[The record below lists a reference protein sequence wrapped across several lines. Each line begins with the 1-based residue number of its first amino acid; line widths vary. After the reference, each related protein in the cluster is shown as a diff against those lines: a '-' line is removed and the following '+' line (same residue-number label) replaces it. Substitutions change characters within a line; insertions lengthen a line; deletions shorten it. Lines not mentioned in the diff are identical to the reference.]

1 MANNQFSLKNATV
14 QQHGLAPVGVM
25 QPGAPVASPAD
36 AGLSSSSFVLALNT
50 ASVDIRLLTTAIDS
64 LKLTLSSQRPLQLA
78 SSGSAKTEAKAP
90 DKAAGG
96 LQAPDLF
103 KSAMAMDAALA
114 DLGRV
119 VSLPG
124 NEREE
129 LAQDNYRMASYPGI
143 AAGGTTAVD
152 LAKLEYAAAK
162 AGIEND
168 KGASRRQTLTAFGGD
183 AALMATAFK
192 MPGKDAGDM
201 LAGWRTSMKLDRN
214 QALDLA
220 DATNHLG
227 KRPGDAE
234 AADIGVI
241 LQRHGAAATAVGLAP
256 EQAAAL
262 TAALLN
268 TGTQKADAGA
278 ALKGIAAVLGKGEP
292 KSEAQQVA
300 LQRLHIDPLK
310 LDGAG
315 GLTKV
320 LEALQ
325 APDVSSRERSALAT
339 TLFGSADEAA
349 LRLSQ
354 QLPEVQ
360 KALAQVADKQQYATS
375 ELGDKGSVRQS
386 ASAQANTF
394 DARLNRMNTAFGS
407 ALAPVAEGA
416 MVPIGGVVDGLS
428 SLATE
433 FPKIAAG
440 LALAGAAIAPVVGR
454 LLKSVLD
461 EVFTQVAKKL
471 LSLAAPSLPSSI
483 GKLFGEGAGCCG
495 GPAGGTESRG
505 PNRRERR
512 QRDRQE
518 KRDRQKN
525 QARTAKPAKRAVSA
539 TALRGGLLSRIGRGL
554 SGSFAGLRSV
564 AGRVASRPLKLL
576 RAGVNVFK
584 GVRNR
589 DPKAIGSG
597 LGTLGGA
604 WAGSASGA
612 ALGAA
617 LGSVVPILGTAVGGL
632 LGGAIGGWLG
642 SEAGGRLGEEA
653 GGHLGGEPADR
664 LKSPDEVSKNL
675 AASSVSSQQVTF
687 APVVNIYGQDQATSR
702 QLVDMVIQQM
712 QMQVMPLMMSNPLA
726 VRRGAALTDGVM

>member
-1 MANNQFSLKNATV
+1 MANNQFSLKSATMESSW
-14 QQHGLAPVGVM
+14 LAPVGVG
-25 QPGAPVASPAD
+25 QPGDRSTAVASPAN
-36 AGLSSSSFVLALNT
+36 AGLSSISFILALNT
-50 ASVDIRLLTTAIDS
+50 ASVDIRLLTKAIDS

-78 SSGSAKTEAKAP
+78 SSGSAKTEASGAKAT
-90 DKAAGG
+90 DKAVGG

-114 DLGRV
+114 DLERV

-129 LAQDNYRMASYPGI
+129 IAQDNYRMASYPGI

-168 KGASRRQTLTAFGGD
+168 KGVSRRQTLTAFGGD

-201 LAGWRTSMKLDRN
+201 LAGWRTSMKLDRK

-227 KRPGDAE
+227 KLPGDAE

-241 LQRHGAAATAVGLAP
+241 LQRHGAAATAAGLAP

-325 APDVSSRERSALAT
+325 APDLSSRERSALAT
-339 TLFGSADEAA
+339 TLFGSANEAA
-349 LRLSQ
+349 LRLAQ

-360 KALAQVADKQQYATS
+360 KALVQVADKKQYATS

-471 LSLAAPSLPSSI
+471 LSLAAPRLPSSI
-483 GKLFGEGAGCCG
+483 GKLFSEGGGCCG
-495 GPAGGTESRG
+495 GPPGGGETRG
-505 PNRRERR
+505 PNRQERR
-512 QRDRQE
+512 RRDKLERKE
-518 KRDRQKN
+518 RQKN
-525 QARTAKPAKRAVSA
+525 QANAAKPAPKNTSA
-539 TALRGGLLSRIGRGL
+539 TAPRAGLMSRIGRGL
-554 SGSFAGLRSV
+554 RGSFAGLRAV
-564 AGRVASRPLKLL
+564 TGRVASKPLNLL
-576 RAGVNVFK
+576 RAGLNVFR

-604 WAGSASGA
+604 WAGSTSGA

-632 LGGAIGGWLG
+632 VGGAIGGWLG
-642 SEAGGRLGEEA
+642 SEAFSR
-653 GGHLGGEPADR
+653 LGGEVGDR

-675 AASSVSSQQVTF
+675 AASSTSCQQVTF
-687 APVVNIYGQDQATSR
+687 APVINIYGQDQATSR

-712 QMQVMPLMMSNPLA
+712 QMQVMPLMMTNPLA
-726 VRRGAALTDGVM
+726 IRRDVALTDGVM

>member
-1 MANNQFSLKNATV
+1 MANNQFSLKNASMEPSW
-14 QQHGLAPVGVM
+14 LAPVGTG
-25 QPGAPVASPAD
+25 QPDDRSTAVASPAN
-36 AGLSSSSFVLALNT
+36 AGLSSISFILALNT
-50 ASVDIRLLTTAIDS
+50 ASVDIRLLTKAIDS
-64 LKLTLSSQRPLQLA
+64 LKLTLSSQRPLQQA
-78 SSGSAKTEAKAP
+78 SSGSAKAEASGAKAT
-90 DKAAGG
+90 DKAASG

-103 KSAMAMDAALA
+103 KSAMAMNAALA

-129 LAQDNYRMASYPGI
+129 LAKDNYRMASYPGI

-168 KGASRRQTLTAFGGD
+168 KGVSRRQTLTAFGAD

-227 KRPGDAE
+227 KLPGDAE

-241 LQRHGAAATAVGLAP
+241 LQRHGAAATAAGLAP

-325 APDVSSRERSALAT
+325 APDVSSRERSALAA
-339 TLFGSADEAA
+339 TLFGSANGAA
-349 LRLSQ
+349 LRLAQ

-360 KALAQVADKQQYATS
+360 KALAQVADKKQYATS
-375 ELGDKGSVRQS
+375 KLGDQGSVRQS
-386 ASAQANTF
+386 AWAQANTF

-416 MVPIGGVVDGLS
+416 MVPIGGVVDGLA

-471 LSLAAPSLPSSI
+471 LSLAAPRLPSSI
-483 GKLFGEGAGCCG
+483 GKLFSEGGGCCG
-495 GPAGGTESRG
+495 GPPGGGETRG

-518 KRDRQKN
+518 KKDRQKN
-525 QARTAKPAKRAVSA
+525 QANTARSA
-539 TALRGGLLSRIGRGL
+539 TKTSSAAAPRAGLISRIGRGL

-576 RAGVNVFK
+576 RAGLNVFR

-604 WAGSASGA
+604 WAGSTSGA

-632 LGGAIGGWLG
+632 VGGAIGGWLG
-642 SEAGGRLGEEA
+642 SEAFSR
-653 GGHLGGEPADR
+653 LGGEVGDR
-664 LKSPDEVSKNL
+664 LKPPDEVSKNL
-675 AASSVSSQQVTF
+675 AASSTSCQQVTF
-687 APVVNIYGQDQATSR
+687 APVINIYGQDQATSR

-712 QMQVMPLMMSNPLA
+712 QMQVMPLMMTNPLA
-726 VRRGAALTDGVM
+726 VRRDVALTDGVM

>member
-1 MANNQFSLKNATV
+1 MANNQFSLKSATMESSW
-14 QQHGLAPVGVM
+14 LAPVGVG
-25 QPGAPVASPAD
+25 QPGDRSTAVASPAN
-36 AGLSSSSFVLALNT
+36 AGLSSISFILALNT
-50 ASVDIRLLTTAIDS
+50 ASVDIRLLTKAIDS

-78 SSGSAKTEAKAP
+78 SSGSAKTEASGAKAT
-90 DKAAGG
+90 DKAVGG

-114 DLGRV
+114 DLERV

-129 LAQDNYRMASYPGI
+129 IAQDNYRMASYPGI

-168 KGASRRQTLTAFGGD
+168 KGVSRRQTLTAFGGD

-201 LAGWRTSMKLDRN
+201 LAGWRTSMKLDRK

-227 KRPGDAE
+227 KLPGDAE

-241 LQRHGAAATAVGLAP
+241 LQRHGAAATAAGLAP

-325 APDVSSRERSALAT
+325 APDLSSRERSALAA
-339 TLFGSADEAA
+339 TLFGSANEAA
-349 LRLSQ
+349 LRLAQ

-360 KALAQVADKQQYATS
+360 KALVQVADKKQYATS

-471 LSLAAPSLPSSI
+471 LSLAAPRLPSSI
-483 GKLFGEGAGCCG
+483 GKLFSEGGGCCG
-495 GPAGGTESRG
+495 GPPGGGETRG
-505 PNRRERR
+505 PNRQERR
-512 QRDRQE
+512 RRDKLERKE
-518 KRDRQKN
+518 RQKN
-525 QARTAKPAKRAVSA
+525 QANAAKPAPKNTPAAAPRA
-539 TALRGGLLSRIGRGL
+539 GLMSRIGRGL
-554 SGSFAGLRSV
+554 RGSFAGLRAV
-564 AGRVASRPLKLL
+564 TGRVASKPLNLL
-576 RAGVNVFK
+576 RAGLNVFR

-604 WAGSASGA
+604 WAGSTSGA

-632 LGGAIGGWLG
+632 VGGAIGGWLG
-642 SEAGGRLGEEA
+642 SEAFSR
-653 GGHLGGEPADR
+653 LGGEVGDR

-675 AASSVSSQQVTF
+675 AASSTSCQQVTF
-687 APVVNIYGQDQATSR
+687 APVINIYGQDQATSR

-712 QMQVMPLMMSNPLA
+712 QMQVMPLMMTNPLA
-726 VRRGAALTDGVM
+726 VRRDVALTDGVM

>member
-1 MANNQFSLKNATV
+1 MANNQFSLKNASM
-14 QQHGLAPVGVM
+14 QPSWLAPAGAG
-25 QPGAPVASPAD
+25 QPGDPGTAVASQANT
-36 AGLSSSSFVLALNT
+36 GLLSSGFILALNT

-78 SSGSAKTEAKAP
+78 SSGSAKAEASSANAT

-96 LQAPDLF
+96 IQAPGLF

-119 VSLPG
+119 VYLPG

-129 LAQDNYRMASYPGI
+129 LAQDNYRMASYRGI
-143 AAGGTTAVD
+143 VAGGTTAVD

-162 AGIEND
+162 AGIGDD
-168 KGASRRQTLTAFGGD
+168 KDATRRQTLTAFAGD
-183 AALMATAFK
+183 AALTATAFK
-192 MPGKDAGDM
+192 MPAKDAGDM
-201 LAGWRTSMKLDRN
+201 MAGWRTSMNLDRK

-220 DATNHLG
+220 DATHHLG

-241 LQRHGAAATAVGLAP
+241 LQRHGAAATAAGLAP

-268 TGTQKADAGA
+268 TGTQKTDAGA

-325 APDVSSRERSALAT
+325 APDLPSRERSTLAA

-349 LRLSQ
+349 LRLAQ

-394 DARLNRMNTAFGS
+394 DARLNRMNSAFGS

-416 MVPIGGVVDGLS
+416 MVPIGGVVDGLG

-471 LSLAAPSLPSSI
+471 LSLAAPRLPSSI
-483 GKLFGEGAGCCG
+483 GKLFSEGGGCCG
-495 GPAGGTESRG
+495 GPPGGGETRG
-505 PNRRERR
+505 QNRQERR
-512 QRDRQE
+512 RQDKQAKKE
-518 KRDRQKN
+518 QQKK
-525 QARTAKPAKRAVSA
+525 QANAAKPAPKNTSTTAPRA
-539 TALRGGLLSRIGRGL
+539 GLMSRIGRGL
-554 SGSFAGLRSV
+554 RGSFAGLRAV
-564 AGRVASRPLKLL
+564 TGRVVSRPLNLL
-576 RAGVNVFK
+576 RAGLDVFG

-589 DPKAIGSG
+589 DPRAIGSG
-597 LGTLGGA
+597 LGSLGGA
-604 WAGSASGA
+604 WAGGTSGA
-612 ALGAA
+612 ALGAT

-632 LGGAIGGWLG
+632 VGGAIGGWLG
-642 SEAGGRLGEEA
+642 SEALGRLG
-653 GGHLGGEPADR
+653 GEVANR

-675 AASSVSSQQVTF
+675 AASSASSQQVTF
-687 APVVNIYGQDQATSR
+687 APVINIYGQDQATSR

-712 QMQVMPLMMSNPLA
+712 QMQVMPLMMTNPLA
-726 VRRGAALTDGVM
+726 VRRDVALTDGVM

>member
-25 QPGAPVASPAD
+25 QPGAPGASPAD
-36 AGLSSSSFVLALNT
+36 AGLSSSSFVLALNA
-50 ASVDIRLLTTAIDS
+50 ASVDIRLLITAIDS
-64 LKLTLSSQRPLQLA
+64 LKLTLSSQRSLPLA
-78 SSGSAKTEAKAP
+78 FAGSAKAEAKAP

-129 LAQDNYRMASYPGI
+129 LAQDNFRMASYPGI

-278 ALKGIAAVLGKGEP
+278 ALKGITAVLGKGEP
-292 KSEAQQVA
+292 KSQAQQAA
-300 LQRLHIDPLK
+300 LQRLNIDPLK
-310 LDGAG
+310 LEGAG
-315 GLTKV
+315 ALTDLLK
-320 LEALQ
+320 ALQ
-325 APDVSSRERSALAT
+325 APGLSSQERSTLAGA
-339 TLFGSADEAA
+339 LFGSADEAA
-349 LRLSQ
+349 LRLAQ

-483 GKLFGEGAGCCG
+483 GKLFGEGGACCG
-495 GPAGGTESRG
+495 GPPGGGGTRG
-505 PNRRERR
+505 QNRQERR
-512 QRDRQE
+512 RQE
-518 KRDRQKN
+518 RQAKKEQQKK
-525 QARTAKPAKRAVSA
+525 QAYAAKPAPKNTSA
-539 TALRGGLLSRIGRGL
+539 TAPRAGLMSRIGRGL
-554 SGSFAGLRSV
+554 RGSFAVVRSV
-564 AGRVASRPLKLL
+564 SGRVASRPLNLL
-576 RAGVNVFK
+576 RAGLNVFR

-589 DPKAIGSG
+589 DPGAIGSG
-597 LGTLGGA
+597 LGTLGGS
-604 WAGSASGA
+604 WAGGASGA

-617 LGSVVPILGTAVGGL
+617 LGSVVAILGTAVGGL
-632 LGGAIGGWLG
+632 VGGAIGGWLG
-642 SEAGGRLGEEA
+642 GEALGRLGGEA
-653 GGHLGGEPADR
+653 GNR

-675 AASSVSSQQVTF
+675 AASSASSQQVTF

>member
-14 QQHGLAPVGVM
+14 QPHGLAPVGVM

-36 AGLSSSSFVLALNT
+36 AGLSSGSFILALNA

-64 LKLTLSSQRPLQLA
+64 LKLTLSSQRSLPLA
-78 SSGSAKTEAKAP
+78 FAGSAKAEAKAP

-103 KSAMAMDAALA
+103 KSAMAMDTALA

-119 VSLPG
+119 VYLPG
-124 NEREE
+124 NERDE
-129 LAQDNYRMASYPGI
+129 LAQDNYRMASYRGV

-162 AGIEND
+162 AGIDND
-168 KGASRRQTLTAFGGD
+168 KGASARQTLTTFAGD
-183 AALMATAFK
+183 AALTATAFK
-192 MPGKDAGDM
+192 MPPKDTGDM
-201 LAGWRTSMKLDRN
+201 MAGWRTSMKLDRT

-220 DATNHLG
+220 DAINHLG

-234 AADIGVI
+234 AADIGTI
-241 LQRHGAAATAVGLAP
+241 LQRHGAAATTAGLAP

-262 TAALLN
+262 TTALLN

-278 ALKGIAAVLGKGEP
+278 ALKGITAVLGKGEP
-292 KSEAQQVA
+292 KSQAQQAA
-300 LQRLHIDPLK
+300 LQRLNIDPLK
-310 LDGAG
+310 LEGAG
-315 GLTKV
+315 ALTDLLK
-320 LEALQ
+320 ALQ
-325 APDVSSRERSALAT
+325 APDLSSRERSTLAGA
-339 TLFGSADEAA
+339 LFGGADEAA

-394 DARLNRMNTAFGS
+394 DARLNRMNSAFGS

-483 GKLFGEGAGCCG
+483 GKLFGEGGACCG
-495 GPAGGTESRG
+495 GPSGGGESRG
-505 PNRRERR
+505 QNRQERR
-512 QRDRQE
+512 RQE
-518 KRDRQKN
+518 RQAKKEQQKK
-525 QARTAKPAKRAVSA
+525 QANTAKPAPKNTSA
-539 TALRGGLLSRIGRGL
+539 TAPRAGLMSRIGRGL
-554 SGSFAGLRSV
+554 RGSFAVVRSV
-564 AGRVASRPLKLL
+564 SGRVASRPLNLL
-576 RAGVNVFK
+576 RAGLNVFR

-589 DPKAIGSG
+589 DPGAIGSG
-597 LGTLGGA
+597 LGTLGGS
-604 WAGSASGA
+604 WAGGASGA

-632 LGGAIGGWLG
+632 VGGAIGGWLG
-642 SEAGGRLGEEA
+642 GEALGRLGGEA
-653 GGHLGGEPADR
+653 GNR

-675 AASSVSSQQVTF
+675 VANSASSQQVTF

-726 VRRGAALTDGVM
+726 VRRDAALTDGVM

>member
-1 MANNQFSLKNATV
+1 MANNQFSLKNASMEPSW
-14 QQHGLAPVGVM
+14 LAPVGTG
-25 QPGAPVASPAD
+25 QPDDRSTAVASPAN
-36 AGLSSSSFVLALNT
+36 AGLSSISFILALNT

-78 SSGSAKTEAKAP
+78 SSGSAKAEASGAKAT

-168 KGASRRQTLTAFGGD
+168 KGASRRQTLAAFGGD

-227 KRPGDAE
+227 KLPGDAE

-241 LQRHGAAATAVGLAP
+241 LQRHGAAATAAGLAP

-278 ALKGIAAVLGKGEP
+278 VLKGIAAVLGKGEP

-325 APDVSSRERSALAT
+325 APDVSSRERSALAA

-360 KALAQVADKQQYATS
+360 KALAQVADKKQYATS

-394 DARLNRMNTAFGS
+394 DARLNRMNTAFSS

-433 FPKIAAG
+433 FPKISAG

-471 LSLAAPSLPSSI
+471 LSLAAPRLPSSI
-483 GKLFGEGAGCCG
+483 GKLFSEGGGCCG
-495 GPAGGTESRG
+495 GPPSGGETRG
-505 PNRRERR
+505 QNRQERR
-512 QRDRQE
+512 RQE
-518 KRDRQKN
+518 KLERKEKQKK
-525 QARTAKPAKRAVSA
+525 QANAAKPAPKNTPA
-539 TALRGGLLSRIGRGL
+539 TAPRAGLMSRIGRGL
-554 SGSFAGLRSV
+554 RGSFAGLRAV
-564 AGRVASRPLKLL
+564 TGRVASKPLNLL
-576 RAGVNVFK
+576 RAGLNVFR

-604 WAGSASGA
+604 WAGSTSGA

-632 LGGAIGGWLG
+632 VGGAIGGWLG
-642 SEAGGRLGEEA
+642 SEAFSR
-653 GGHLGGEPADR
+653 LGGEVGDR

-675 AASSVSSQQVTF
+675 AASSTSCQQVTF
-687 APVVNIYGQDQATSR
+687 APVINIYGQDQATSR

-712 QMQVMPLMMSNPLA
+712 QMQVMPLMMTNPLA
-726 VRRGAALTDGVM
+726 VRRDVALTDGVM